1 MNTQTC
7 NRLLWQVPVLI
18 LLSASLIPDLSWY
31 SSTIGLWPIWLLS
44 MPITAF
50 MRRVYLAR
58 NQSSLNHAI
67 NQTQVLVFQKKPSHI
82 IVRERRHSKAA

>member
-1 MNTQTC
+1 MNQIIYA
-7 NRLLWQVPVLI
+7 RLLWQIPVLI

-31 SSTIGLWPIWLLS
+31 SSTFGLWPIWLLS

-50 MRRVYLAR
+50 MRCVYLAR

-67 NQTQVLVFQKKPSHI
+67 NQTQVLVFQKKPSNI
-82 IVRERRHSKAA
+82 IVRKRSHSKAA

>member
-7 NRLLWQVPVLI
+7 NRLLWQVPVLT

-31 SSTIGLWPIWLLS
+31 SSTFGLWPIWLLS

-50 MRRVYLAR
+50 MRCVYLAR

-67 NQTQVLVFQKKPSHI
+67 NQTQVLVFQKKPSNI
-82 IVRERRHSKAA
+82 IVRKRSHSKAA